1 MHKLYLEGGGTFW
14 KLSDLIIHFI
24 VYLLGGGGSFC
35 FLQHHFPLAFSSF
48 FFFLF
53 CLENENQN
61 LISAGTVKIWFCALA
76 VGR

>member
-1 MHKLYLEGGGTFW
+1 MVMRAVHSMHKLYLEGGGTFW

-24 VYLLGGGGSFC
+24 IHLGGGVL
-35 FLQHHFPLAFSSF
+35 FLLS

-61 LISAGTVKIWFCALA
+61 LISAGTFKIWFCALA